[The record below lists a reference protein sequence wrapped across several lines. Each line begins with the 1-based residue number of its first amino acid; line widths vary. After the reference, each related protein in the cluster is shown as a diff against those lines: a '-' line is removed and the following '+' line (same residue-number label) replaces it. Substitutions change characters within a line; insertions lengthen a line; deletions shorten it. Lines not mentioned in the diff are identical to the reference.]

1 MCKFFFF
8 FKLWACSGLWLL
20 PVLLLSLAQACG
32 WQANILVFILPGSS
46 LATDKTGNDL
56 INKTCMLSCFSHVRL
71 CVALYTIA
79 CQAPLSMGLPRQG
92 YWSGLL
98 FPSARDLHNPEI
110 KPEFPSLAGGFFTT
124 EPPWKPFDSLPN
136 LNNFVVFLTLYIEKN
151 KKVSSVVSLE
161 RTIF

>member
-79 CQAPLSMGLPRQG
+79 CQAPLSMGLPSQE
-92 YWSGLL
+92 YWGGLPCPPPGN
-98 FPSARDLHNPEI
+98 FPNPGI
-110 KPEFPSLAGGFFTT
+110 KPWSPTLKA
-124 EPPWKPFDSLPN
+124 DSLPSKPPDDHYSQLN
-136 LNNFVVFLTLYIEKN
+136 LSFKKFNAYIAIYVLMQVILHILFN
-151 KKVSSVVSLE
+151 
-161 RTIF
+161 